1 LPSLL
6 PANIAASLLFCRISQ
21 QASALLP
28 SLLPA
33 NIAASLLSFLDA
45 YRRADR
51 DIRVTVEN
59 LSFKLPCSVTTIIQC
74 VCRVSLVHSH
84 PHRPTAAHPN
94 HPRQTSF
101 DQQTSQQLEGKLAN
115 RPDKAELIERNILKG
130 MFHPSPYETRLT
142 SLCADDKG
150 LAPALVAA
158 KERLQRSQL
167 EDQLA
172 KAVASRPPREELEKS
187 GILKGSEEEEAP
199 AAAAA

>member
-1 LPSLL
+1 MS
-6 PANIAASLLFCRISQ
+6 
-21 QASALLP
+21 
-28 SLLPA
+28 
-33 NIAASLLSFLDA
+33 
-45 YRRADR
+45 
-51 DIRVTVEN
+51 
-59 LSFKLPCSVTTIIQC
+59 
-74 VCRVSLVHSH
+74 
-84 PHRPTAAHPN
+84 AHPN

-115 RPDKAELIERNILKG
+115 RPDKAELIERNILK
-130 MFHPSPYETRLT
+130 
-142 SLCADDKG
+142 DDKG